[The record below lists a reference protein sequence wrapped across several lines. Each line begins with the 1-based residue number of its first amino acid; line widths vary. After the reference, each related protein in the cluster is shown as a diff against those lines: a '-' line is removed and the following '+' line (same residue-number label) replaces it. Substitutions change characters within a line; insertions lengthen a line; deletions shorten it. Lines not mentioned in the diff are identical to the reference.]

1 MGDQL
6 EKGAT
11 YIFEKGADPVTADQR
26 QLTAC
31 NDHEAHLVG
40 WCLAICKYMKD
51 KKIV

>member
-26 QLTAC
+26 QLTAY